1 MSIWTRKNNSKKL
14 GFMRQNNKYNRMYG
28 TRKGAN
34 AGAAIIHKIEI
45 ADSMIPKWL
54 QQLKEKR
61 KIKEQEEL
69 IQALKRPENQH
80 RRPAA
85 KFANRIGPR

>member
-1 MSIWTRKNNSKKL
+1 
-14 GFMRQNNKYNRMYG
+14 MRQNNKYNRMYG
-28 TRKGAN
+28 TRKGDN

>member
-1 MSIWTRKNNSKKL
+1 M
-14 GFMRQNNKYNRMYG
+14 
-28 TRKGAN
+28 
-34 AGAAIIHKIEI
+34 
-45 ADSMIPKWL
+45 MIPKWL

-69 IQALKRPENQH
+69 IQALKRPENQR